1 MTYTVDLFSA
11 QLEQIQKEL
20 KNSRAELDRSIS
32 PGLFDHLLVN
42 DDLETWYEKFEGNSC
57 RSLLPCLTFLQCKIP
72 IMILIFSE

>member
-42 DDLETWYEKFEGNSC
+42 DDLETWYEKFEGT
-57 RSLLPCLTFLQCKIP
+57 LPNLFTMQDSNYDPHLF
-72 IMILIFSE
+72 